1 MLYDFN
7 KTEFLED
14 FGSQLDQTLKCF
26 STHDLSGLSNSK
38 LMDRIDSKFLLPAN
52 TLMQVLKTC
61 SSHYSVLKINNINVF
76 QYDNVY
82 FDTINLDFYNNHHNR
97 KLNRHKVRHRHYV
110 DAGTSYL
117 EVKFKNNKGRTIK
130 NRILVDQDPL
140 SALSDNRLFLAKY
153 GIDSSTL
160 LIPSQACSYR
170 RISLANDASRERL
183 TLDLNINFSSML
195 KHSLP
200 KDNYIL
206 SDFYIAELKQAKL
219 DRQSPFYKLMREMNI
234 RPKGFSKYCMGQT
247 LTNNKHIKSNRFKQ
261 NLIKLNK
268 GAFIN
273 E

>member
-1 MLYDFN
+1 
-7 KTEFLED
+7 
-14 FGSQLDQTLKCF
+14 
-26 STHDLSGLSNSK
+26 
-38 LMDRIDSKFLLPAN
+38 
-52 TLMQVLKTC
+52 
-61 SSHYSVLKINNINVF
+61 
-76 QYDNVY
+76 
-82 FDTINLDFYNNHHNR
+82 
-97 KLNRHKVRHRHYV
+97 
-110 DAGTSYL
+110 
-117 EVKFKNNKGRTIK
+117 
-130 NRILVDQDPL
+130 
-140 SALSDNRLFLAKY
+140 
-153 GIDSSTL
+153 
-160 LIPSQACSYR
+160 
-170 RISLANDASRERL
+170 
-183 TLDLNINFSSML
+183 ML